1 MGNSKTRQKSFLKQR
16 GSNILVVNR
25 ESKDSGP
32 TETVVTGYDNMEELS
47 VHIPVDTSLTSNR
60 SSSQRGEKANQM
72 ILPNEAFSLHNH
84 VPNKTTVSGISN
96 IQSGISTTE
105 IEHNTMASGGKSI
118 IGDIGPNMGID
129 IKERYKVS
137 LEQMK
142 TRNTQEHAPNRC
154 SKIDSVSS
162 VSSVSDKTKNDKI
175 HTRYKSPV
183 SNKALQNQKKL
194 QVRKKLKKT
203 KSPFAKTKKT

>member
-1 MGNSKTRQKSFLKQR
+1 VS
-16 GSNILVVNR
+16 I
-25 ESKDSGP
+25 
-32 TETVVTGYDNMEELS
+32 ETVVTGYDNMEELS
-47 VHIPVDTSLTSNR
+47 VQIPVDTSLTSNR
-60 SSSQRGEKANQM
+60 SSCQRGEQANQM
-72 ILPNEAFSLHNH
+72 TLPNETFSLHIH

-105 IEHNTMASGGKSI
+105 IGHNTMASDDKSI

-129 IKERYKVS
+129 IKERYKES

-162 VSSVSDKTKNDKI
+162 VSSVSDKLMENCVFHSFVTGNI
-175 HTRYKSPV
+175 RPIGRATILHRETTLCYLR
-183 SNKALQNQKKL
+183 
-194 QVRKKLKKT
+194 
-203 KSPFAKTKKT
+203 